1 MTVLN
6 GGMFDFPIGDQTKPK
21 EIYELCLVTVKYGDV
36 GLMKVFLKELLRR
49 DAEDLSMG
57 VIRYVFA
64 TAGGA
69 STLRCHSLLVALTDA
84 MSGYCGN
91 NETLRRIRKNCSK
104 MHPLRIT
111 AEGLLEGT
119 KYESSEY
126 LAQLDNVETGTIDNG
141 CLVSQGDTE
150 VESAGCDDEEVQ
162 DERLVEFLE
171 SFADKGTAFVT
182 VGYKVP
188 KTETSARPGSDLCC
202 VRIEKGTLLEKY
214 AQEILGY
221 LDALGIEDALPPFL
235 APEDDWDETYILK
248 DGAWRPYKGKM
259 GEKALYLHCEFYSD
273 IKDCRL

>member
-36 GLMKVFLKELLRR
+36 GLMKVFLKELLQRN
-49 DAEDLSMG
+49 AEELS
-57 VIRYVFA
+57 IRVASNVFA
-64 TAGGA
+64 TTEGA
-69 STLRCHSLLVALTDA
+69 STLRCHSLLVALTEA
-84 MSGYCGN
+84 MRGYCGN
-91 NETLRRIRKNCSK
+91 NETLRRIRENCSE
-104 MHPLRIT
+104 MDPFHIT
-111 AEGLLEGT
+111 AERLLEGT
-119 KYESSEY
+119 KYESIEY

-141 CLVSQGDTE
+141 YLVSQGDTE
-150 VESAGCDDEEVQ
+150 VESAGCDDEGVQ
-162 DERLVEFLE
+162 DERLVEFLG

-188 KTETSARPGSDLCC
+188 KTETSVRPGSGLCC

-221 LDALGIEDALPPFL
+221 LDALEIEDALPPFL

-259 GEKALYLHCEFYSD
+259 GKKALYLHCEFYSD